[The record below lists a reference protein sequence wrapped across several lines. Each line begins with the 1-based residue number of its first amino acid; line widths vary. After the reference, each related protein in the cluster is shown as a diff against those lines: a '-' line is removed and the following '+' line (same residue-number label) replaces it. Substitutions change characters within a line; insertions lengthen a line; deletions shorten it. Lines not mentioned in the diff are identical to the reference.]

1 MPEKKPKS
9 LAERL
14 AAKAKD
20 MPIIGTMV
28 KHPFATAATGLGVGI
43 PFIHNAAQNKIAD
56 RLLFSLLARGS
67 DPYENAFL
75 PLTEQ
80 QGLMPGGN
88 LIGNPAYQ
96 DGQKLGLFDPV
107 RASQTADFISNVKDP
122 LLTELAHEHARFARG
137 GRAAVTAGASPRIQ
151 STPLAG
157 MRQSLGNAAVNM
169 GLPSSQV
176 QVPGR
181 TMIAPN
187 VGALP
192 EAAKEF
198 EPIAEKVKG
207 AKGVNELRGAIRES
221 RQAINPTMRVLGKEI
236 NPTLTKVVRGAGK
249 VGKWTS
255 RAAFPLSF
263 GLDLLEGYTASNFA
277 EGVKNEATQAAKDK
291 AAKDAA
297 AQVKTDPPLSLE
309 AAIKEANK
317 LRDEVN
323 KINEEYG
330 EKVALRR
337 YSEIVNGWLK
347 RQHPETIK
355 RLKAYEPARKELG
368 L

>member
-28 KHPFATAATGLGVGI
+28 RHPFATAATGLGVGI
-43 PFIHNAAQNKIAD
+43 PLIHNAAQNRIAD
-56 RLLFSLLARGS
+56 NLLFSLLDRGD
-67 DPYENAFL
+67 DPYGNAFL
-75 PLTEQ
+75 PMEQQ
-80 QGLMPGGN
+80 QGLMRGGTP
-88 LIGNPAYQ
+88 IGNPAYM

-107 RASQTADFISNVKDP
+107 RASQTADFVSNVKQP
-122 LLTELAHEHARFARG
+122 LLTELAHEHARVARG
-137 GRAAVTAGASPRIQ
+137 GKAAVTAGASPRIQ

-169 GLPSSQV
+169 GLPSNQV
-176 QVPGR
+176 QIPGR

-198 EPIAEKVKG
+198 KPIAEKVKG

-263 GLDLLEGYTASNFA
+263 GLDLLEGYTASNYA
-277 EGVKNEATQAAKDK
+277 EGVKNEVKQAEKDQAAKEK
-291 AAKDAA
+291 AAE
-297 AQVKTDPPLSLE
+297 VKTDPPKS
-309 AAIKEANK
+309 ADVAIKEVNALFNQVNQIN
-317 LRDEVN
+317 RD
-323 KINEEYG
+323 YG
-330 EKVALRR
+330 EAVANRK
-337 YSEIVNGWLK
+337 YSEMVNGWLRK
-347 RQHPETIK
+347 QHPATIK
-355 RLKAYEPARKELG
+355 ALKGNEPARKALG